1 MVMVS
6 LFITIEIGCS
16 LLAVPIIA
24 AAHVHLSGTLDF
36 SPLATICIIATAAVT
51 GNAGLPISDPMLA
64 ITAGLKFDGQ
74 HDHIW
79 DTSIQD

>member
-6 LFITIEIGCS
+6 LFITMEIDSS
-16 LLAVPIIA
+16 LLTVPIIV
-24 AAHVHLSGTLDF
+24 AAHVHLCGTLDF
-36 SPLATICIIATAAVT
+36 SPMATICIIATAAVT

-64 ITAGLKFDGQ
+64 ITAGLKSDGQ

-79 DTSIQD
+79 DTSIPD